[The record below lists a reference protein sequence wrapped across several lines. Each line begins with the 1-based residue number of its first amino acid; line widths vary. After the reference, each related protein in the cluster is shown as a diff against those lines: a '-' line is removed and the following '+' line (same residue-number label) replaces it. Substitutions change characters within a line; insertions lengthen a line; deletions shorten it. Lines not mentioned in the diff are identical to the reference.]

1 MEKRKLK
8 TLTIPGRNEL
18 RQSFNSAAAE
28 KSPRKKGKNDD
39 DTLHKKKPTDVFQAK
54 KAIKENYQLI
64 DEHFL
69 NSRKPRDPFS
79 YIDKKT
85 KKIDINPGVKYV
97 SSS

>member
-1 MEKRKLK
+1 MD
-8 TLTIPGRNEL
+8 
-18 RQSFNSAAAE
+18 SAAADNSS
-28 KSPRKKGKNDD
+28 KRKAKNDD